1 MASMSH
7 VKHKAMM
14 NLANGIS
21 MKISSETRMIAFKV
35 EDRCT
40 DYFKAKNSIMTKC
53 RDENTCLARSFTWHI
68 LHEFYKISVHTIAL
82 LYHRSIR
89 NVQYTLSKMRFLT
102 TNTKDFDI
110 YKDFFRVCSEVLK
123 TNGKMILHLG
133 KTEKVDMAEELS
145 KRAQE

>member
-1 MASMSH
+1 
-7 VKHKAMM
+7 
-14 NLANGIS
+14 
-21 MKISSETRMIAFKV
+21 MKISSETRMKAFEV
-35 EDRCT
+35 EDKCT

-68 LHEFYKISVHTIAL
+68 LHEIYKVSAHTIAL

-110 YKDFFRVCSEVLK
+110 YMGDLK
-123 TNGKMILHLG
+123 ERLG
-133 KTEKVDMAEELS
+133 LCG
-145 KRAQE
+145 Q